1 MIALHWLMAIAMITA
16 FVLAQVMDDMP
27 RGPAKVTVMGWHV
40 LFGLSIAVLI
50 IARLLARWTGAPPLP
65 RNMPPMEAMLAKLAH
80 IVLYAAMLI
89 MPVTGLV
96 AVTTGNRDFSVLGL
110 FTLPSLAPTDWLHE
124 GMEEIH
130 ETVAMIFLFTLVL
143 HVFAVLW
150 HAVIRRD
157 GLAAR
162 MIPFLSR

>member
-1 MIALHWLMAIAMITA
+1 
-16 FVLAQVMDDMP
+16 
-27 RGPAKVTVMGWHV
+27 
-40 LFGLSIAVLI
+40 
-50 IARLLARWTGAPPLP
+50 
-65 RNMPPMEAMLAKLAH
+65 
-80 IVLYAAMLI
+80 
-89 MPVTGLV
+89 
-96 AVTTGNRDFSVLGL
+96 
-110 FTLPSLAPTDWLHE
+110 
-124 GMEEIH
+124 MEEIH